1 MCMILVCN
9 GASMMTDREPFVEE
23 FPGHLA
29 QLRMIPIPK
38 GEVVLNGQTHSIG
51 ELYFSETEV
60 PWEVF
65 DIWAFRLDQS
75 DEEKAQ
81 GVDAESRPSMP
92 YGAVDR
98 GFGHNGYPAI
108 GMTYYAAQRFCEWL
122 SKKTGKRYRLP
133 TIAEWTYAAR
143 AGATTLPNIEE
154 VAWVWENAFDKTHP
168 VGRKSANPWGL
179 KDMLGNVAEW
189 CSREGGGVVC
199 GGSYRDKAATVS
211 WDLVQEQTAAWNETD
226 PQRPKS
232 QWWLSDAPFVGI
244 RLVCEG

>member
-1 MCMILVCN
+1 MILFGKSAC
-9 GASMMTDREPFVEE
+9 MMTDREPFVEE

-29 QLRMIPIPK
+29 RLRMIPIPK
-38 GEVVLNGQTHSIG
+38 GEIEWEGKVHPIG

-65 DIWAFRLDQS
+65 DIWAFRLDQT
-75 DEEKAQ
+75 DEERAR

-98 GFGHNGYPAI
+98 GFGHSGYPAI
-108 GMTYYAAQRFCEWL
+108 GMTYHAAKTFCEWL

-133 TIAEWTYAAR
+133 TVAEWRYAAR
-143 AGATTLPNIEE
+143 ASQAFLPPMED

-168 VGRKSANPWGL
+168 VGKKAANPWGL
-179 KDMLGNVAEW
+179 KDMLGNAAEW
-189 CSREGGGVVC
+189 CSRGEEGVVC
-199 GGSYRDKAATVS
+199 GGSFRDKAATVS
-211 WDLVQEQTAAWNETD
+211 WDLIQEQTPAWNETD

-232 QWWLSDAPFVGI
+232 RWWLSDAPFVGI
-244 RLVCEG
+244 RVVYEGG